1 MSYFKLRIKCEDK
14 QFSLPTRN
22 SNMLDK
28 TVLYFSLPF
37 TGSHSLQIR
46 TQTAKLCSSAFPHFT
61 IRFIF
66 QPDRRLSSLFSF
78 KDRIPKLMRSRIHK
92 YSYQCC
98 RTFCFSQTRR
108 HFHTQISEG
117 MRVSPLMGKKLA
129 TNSLSSV
136 LAHSHRSLHHIW
148 LMILLSFLL
157 VENISPSL
165 NENISFV
172 PLSLF

>member
-1 MSYFKLRIKCEDK
+1 MAYPLILWLAVTPCR
-14 QFSLPTRN
+14 Q
-22 SNMLDK
+22 
-28 TVLYFSLPF
+28 VLHVLINEVFLGWSAAN
-37 TGSHSLQIR
+37 SLQIR

-61 IRFIF
+61 VRFIF
-66 QPDRRLSSLFSF
+66 QSGRRLSGFFSF
-78 KDRIPKLMRSRIHK
+78 KDRIPKLMRSHIHK

-98 RTFCFSQTRR
+98 RALCFRQTRR
-108 HFHTQISEG
+108 HFHTRISEG
-117 MRVSPLMGKKLA
+117 MGVLPLMGKKLA
-129 TNSLSSV
+129 TNSISSV
-136 LAHSHRSLHHIW
+136 LAHSHQSLHHIW